1 MTTTIQPQPTTA
13 AAAAAPKRRIPY
25 FDLIKGVAIFMVVMG
40 HALTMC
46 IRGIDSAFVFK
57 LIAQVHMPLFFFVSG
72 YFTFKATKAGG
83 WAAPNL
89 KKRFMQLMVPFVTM
103 SALWTLYFPHS
114 GLQSPLATNL
124 HDLYQSYWKSGYWF
138 TLCLFELM
146 LIYWPL
152 SRLLSRLHRVW
163 QQVAAMLVVYGVLIA
178 LSVTLADE
186 DANVDWAGFGLLA
199 QFYPVFMIGAMA
211 HRRHEGFE
219 RLRSRQWCVTASV
232 VGFGA
237 LWYALVY
244 PWDMPWGE
252 CTAAVTAIKFAA
264 MPVMHFA
271 LVVVALA
278 LVEPWSARQYAPG
291 VRPNAATRFF
301 HLLGNESLGI
311 YLCHYFFLF
320 PLTALQEPMRQLGLQ
335 AVPLTV
341 VAAAVALAVTAAT
354 LLAIAVI
361 KRSRLLAFLLI
372 GQSLK

>member
-1 MTTTIQPQPTTA
+1 MTTTIQQQPTTA

-83 WAAPNL
+83 WATPNL
-89 KKRFMQLMVPFVTM
+89 KKRFLQLMVPFFTM

-152 SRLLSRLHRVW
+152 SRVLSRLRRVW
-163 QQVAAMLVVYGVLIA
+163 QQVAVMLAAYGVLIA

-199 QFYPVFMIGAMA
+199 QFFPVFMIGAMA
-211 HRRHEGFE
+211 HRLREGFE
-219 RLRSRQWCVTASV
+219 RLRSKQWCVTASV
-232 VGFGA
+232 VGFGV

-252 CTAAVTAIKFAA
+252 CTVAVTAIKFAA
-264 MPVMHFA
+264 MPLMHFA

-278 LVEPWSARQYAPG
+278 LIEPWSARQYAPG
-291 VRPNAATRFF
+291 VRPNAVTRFF

-320 PLTALQEPMRQLGLQ
+320 PLTALQEPMRQLALQ
-335 AVPLTV
+335 AMPLTV